1 MADDFWRTDL
11 SYVAKSKILVRGYRI
26 DDLME
31 RCSFGDVVYLM
42 FAGEL
47 PKGNEGK
54 LVEAILVSSIDH
66 SLAAPSI
73 DAARFVASC
82 GVPMQAA
89 VASGI
94 NALGDIHGGAIE
106 ECARMFQEAL
116 GSGGDVAH
124 AELARQIVLRHK
136 EEKRRILGYGHPV
149 HNPDPRTLKML
160 EVGERLGLLGPN
172 TSLARAIEG
181 AIREAFG
188 RDLPLNVDG
197 AIAALISDL
206 GIDWRLG
213 KGFFIIARSVGLVA
227 HCHEQMTKER
237 PFKAAAAEDITY
249 GGPQERDLPA
259 SFA

>member
-1 MADDFWRTDL
+1 MADDFWRTEL
-11 SYVAKSKILVRGYRI
+11 SFVARSKILVRGYRI
-26 DDLME
+26 EDLME

-54 LVEAILVSSIDH
+54 LIEAILVSSVDH

-89 VASGI
+89 VASGV

-106 ECARMFQEAL
+106 QCAKMFQEAL
-116 GSGGDVAH
+116 AAHPGVEH
-124 AELARQIVLRHK
+124 AEVARRVVQQYRQAK
-136 EEKRRILGYGHPV
+136 QRILGYGHPI

-160 EVGERLGLLGPN
+160 ELAERLHLIGPN
-172 TSLARAIEG
+172 TSLALALEG
-181 AIREAFG
+181 AIKEGFG
-188 RDLPLNVDG
+188 RELPLNVDG

-213 KGFFIIARSVGLVA
+213 KGFFIIARTVGLVA
-227 HCHEQMTKER
+227 HSHEQMTKER
-237 PFKAAAAEDITY
+237 PFKAAAASDIVY
-249 GGPQERDLPA
+249 NGPPERDLPA
-259 SFA
+259 AFA